1 MYLLSISETERPGQL
16 DVCLELHVGNI
27 PSYAILSHRW
37 GPPSDEVKFQD
48 LVSHNPAAKLK
59 HGYKKLI
66 SSCAQALEYGLSY
79 AWIDTCC
86 IDKSSSA
93 ELSEAINSIYPWY
106 EASQICFAYMEDV
119 PPGTHVPTDDSAFR
133 KSVWFE
139 RGWTLQELIA
149 PSVVIF
155 FDRTWTSRTLGTRSS
170 LSGLISEITGVRKEI
185 LEDKNKIHTASVA
198 QKMSWASRRHTTR
211 VEDEAYSLMGI
222 FGISMPTVYGEGRKA
237 FLRLQEEIMKVSTDH
252 TIFAWQADDNDQ
264 FHGMLATSPSAFLHS
279 VEVSPLGYNDFIHRF
294 NMVGVNLEPSYAMTN
309 SGLQIQLPVVSMS
322 PYFEGY
328 HFAYLAASWGSQ
340 KSSVIIFLRQ
350 REDRPPGHF
359 SRIRFNN
366 RTVIHRV
373 VPEGG
378 YASGKYPGDMHMQAA
393 RILVSENKSSQP
405 QNRGT
410 GSGARLRFFMMTKPR
425 NNRVDESRFFKI
437 ERHVANDF
445 KAAGMAISVKSW
457 KRLKSEAPLVQNGE
471 ILWYRVLL
479 GKARHLMGRRAHKD
493 EDDGDVVIMS
503 LAFGL
508 HCGEPWAGAVTH
520 ARLPL
525 AAAYSARNDLMDFD
539 MFSGSSMWQRRS
551 DRVTLLHQD
560 LKKSGKN
567 THYLGEVYFD

>member
-1 MYLLSISETERPGQL
+1 
-16 DVCLELHVGNI
+16 
-27 PSYAILSHRW
+27 
-37 GPPSDEVKFQD
+37 
-48 LVSHNPAAKLK
+48 
-59 HGYKKLI
+59 
-66 SSCAQALEYGLSY
+66 
-79 AWIDTCC
+79 
-86 IDKSSSA
+86 
-93 ELSEAINSIYPWY
+93 
-106 EASQICFAYMEDV
+106 
-119 PPGTHVPTDDSAFR
+119 
-133 KSVWFE
+133 
-139 RGWTLQELIA
+139 
-149 PSVVIF
+149 
-155 FDRTWTSRTLGTRSS
+155 
-170 LSGLISEITGVRKEI
+170 
-185 LEDKNKIHTASVA
+185 
-198 QKMSWASRRHTTR
+198 MSWASCRHTTR

-252 TIFAWQADDNDQ
+252 TIFAWQADHDEQ
-264 FHGMLATSPSAFLHS
+264 FHGMLATSPSAFRDS
-279 VEVSPLGYNDFIHRF
+279 GEANPLGYNDFAHRF
-294 NMVGVNLEPSYAMTN
+294 NMVDANLEPFYSMTN
-309 SGLQIQLPVVSMS
+309 FGLQIQLPVVSMS
-322 PYFEGY
+322 PHSEGY

-359 SRIRFNN
+359 SSITFNN
-366 RTVIHRV
+366 RTVIHRA

-378 YASGKYPGDMHMQAA
+378 YVSGRYTRDKYTGDMQAA

-405 QNRGT
+405 QNQGT
-410 GSGARLRFFMMTKPR
+410 GSGARLRLFMMIKPR
-425 NNRVDESRFFKI
+425 NDRVDESRVFKI

-445 KAAGMAISVKSW
+445 EAAGMTISVKPW
-457 KRLKSEAPLVQNGE
+457 ERLKSEAPLVQNGE

-493 EDDGDVVIMS
+493 EDGGDVVLMS

-508 HCGEPWAGAVTH
+508 HCGEPWAGVVTH

-560 LKKSGKN
+560 SKKSGKN
-567 THYLGEVYFD
+567 THYLGEVYFDPGKPPLYAGLKKNEVGAQEEYQLEFRWNGSPVDFLGLRDSYCYH